1 MPMLDACIPEGAL
14 TPEAERKLLGTCT
27 DLLLEHEGARPT
39 NERARSLAW
48 VFVHRHETYVA
59 GAPAEAPHYKFV
71 CQVPEGQYD
80 EKRRAAVT
88 KAMTEALVEAEG
100 GSSPSRCRTAR
111 GAVSAGASSPC
122 RTSLSSSSG
131 RPVAATARSAS
142 PSGVASRRA
151 RCSRLPRLSSQHG
164 PEAAGERFRPPVA
177 GNAQRHSRSFLE
189 DSSVHE

>member
-100 GSSPSRCRTAR
+100 GRWPDPERRVWVFTFEVPDGAEFVIGKAGRRYGEERLAERRREQAR
-111 GAVSAGASSPC
+111 A
-122 RTSLSSSSG
+122 L
-131 RPVAATARSAS
+131 
-142 PSGVASRRA
+142 
-151 RCSRLPRLSSQHG
+151 L
-164 PEAAGERFRPPVA
+164 EAAQAKQSARA
-177 GNAQRHSRSFLE
+177 
-189 DSSVHE
+189 

>member
-80 EKRRAAVT
+80 EKRRAA
-88 KAMTEALVEAEG
+88 
-100 GSSPSRCRTAR
+100 SRAGARAAR
-111 GAVSAGASSPC
+111 GCPG
-122 RTSLSSSSG
+122 
-131 RPVAATARSAS
+131 
-142 PSGVASRRA
+142 
-151 RCSRLPRLSSQHG
+151 
-164 PEAAGERFRPPVA
+164 
-177 GNAQRHSRSFLE
+177 
-189 DSSVHE
+189 